1 MISAWWL
8 LLLLPIYVVGHM
20 TGYLK
25 CLVIQRR
32 MSGVVR
38 KLLRANNVERAIKV
52 LDIAESVESPKQQ
65 KEFRERLK
73 GLDS

>member
-20 TGYLK
+20 IGYLK

-32 MSGVVR
+32 MSSMVKR
-38 KLLRANNVERAIKV
+38 LLQANNVERAIRL
-52 LDIAESVESPKQQ
+52 LDTAQSVEKPKQQ
-65 KEFRERLK
+65 KAFSEKLK
-73 GLDS
+73 ELDT